1 MSNFVTKKEKR
12 KMLELIDSIL
22 QEKMDL
28 NENIIKIKFFEIRVT
43 HNLSEVETFEFIRLA
58 RNKLENL
65 GYNVYLTN
73 AKYEY
78 QGKQYIVQDNEL
90 LVAIK

>member
-1 MSNFVTKKEKR
+1 
-12 KMLELIDSIL
+12 MLELIDSIL

-28 NENIIKIKFFEIRVT
+28 NENLIKIKFFEIRVT

-73 AKYEY
+73 AKYQY
-78 QGKQYIVQDNEL
+78 KGKQYIVQDNEL

>member
-1 MSNFVTKKEKR
+1 
-12 KMLELIDSIL
+12 MLELIDSIL
-22 QEKMDL
+22 QEKINI

-78 QGKQYIVQDNEL
+78 QGKQYTVPENEL
-90 LVAIK
+90 LVAIKG

>member
-1 MSNFVTKKEKR
+1 
-12 KMLELIDSIL
+12 MLELIDSIL

-28 NENIIKIKFFEIRVT
+28 NENLIKIKFFEIRVT

-78 QGKQYIVQDNEL
+78 KGRQYIVEDNEL
-90 LVAIK
+90 MVAIKE

>member
-1 MSNFVTKKEKR
+1 
-12 KMLELIDSIL
+12 
-22 QEKMDL
+22 MDL
-28 NENIIKIKFFEIRVT
+28 NENLIKIKFFEIRVT

-73 AKYEY
+73 AKYQY
-78 QGKQYIVQDNEL
+78 KGKQYIVQDNEL

>member
-1 MSNFVTKKEKR
+1 
-12 KMLELIDSIL
+12 MLELIDSIL
-22 QEKMDL
+22 QEKINI

-73 AKYEY
+73 SKYEY
-78 QGKQYIVQDNEL
+78 QGKQYTVPENEL
-90 LVAIK
+90 LVAIKS

>member
-73 AKYEY
+73 AKYQY
-78 QGKQYIVQDNEL
+78 KGKQYIVQDNEL

>member
-1 MSNFVTKKEKR
+1 
-12 KMLELIDSIL
+12 MLELIDSIL

-78 QGKQYIVQDNEL
+78 KGRQYIVEDNEL
-90 LVAIK
+90 MVAIKE

>member
-1 MSNFVTKKEKR
+1 
-12 KMLELIDSIL
+12 MLELIDSIL

-28 NENIIKIKFFEIRVT
+28 NENLIKIKFFEIRVT

-73 AKYEY
+73 AKYQY
-78 QGKQYIVQDNEL
+78 KGKQYIVQDNEL
-90 LVAIK
+90 LVAIKE

>member
-1 MSNFVTKKEKR
+1 
-12 KMLELIDSIL
+12 MLELIDSIL

-28 NENIIKIKFFEIRVT
+28 NENLIKIKFFEIRVT

-65 GYNVYLTN
+65 GYNVYLTK
-73 AKYEY
+73 AKYQY
-78 QGKQYIVQDNEL
+78 KGKQYIVQDNEL
-90 LVAIK
+90 LVAIKE

>member
-1 MSNFVTKKEKR
+1 
-12 KMLELIDSIL
+12 MLELIDSIL

-28 NENIIKIKFFEIRVT
+28 NENLIKIKFFEIRVT

-65 GYNVYLTN
+65 GYNVYLTK
-73 AKYEY
+73 AKYQY
-78 QGKQYIVQDNEL
+78 KGKQYIVQDNEL
-90 LVAIK
+90 MVAIKE

>member
-1 MSNFVTKKEKR
+1 
-12 KMLELIDSIL
+12 MLELIDSIL

>member
-1 MSNFVTKKEKR
+1 MI
-12 KMLELIDSIL
+12 ELIDSIL

-78 QGKQYIVQDNEL
+78 QGKQYIVPENEL
-90 LVAIK
+90 LVALKG

>member
-1 MSNFVTKKEKR
+1 
-12 KMLELIDSIL
+12 MLELIDNIL
-22 QEKMDL
+22 QEKMNI

-58 RNKLENL
+58 RTKLENL

-73 AKYEY
+73 AKYKY
-78 QGKQYIVQDNEL
+78 QGKQYIVQENEL
-90 LVAIK
+90 LVAIKEQ

>member
-1 MSNFVTKKEKR
+1 
-12 KMLELIDSIL
+12 MLELIDSIL

-65 GYNVYLTN
+65 GYNVYLTK
-73 AKYEY
+73 AKYQY
-78 QGKQYIVQDNEL
+78 KGKQYIVQDNEL
-90 LVAIK
+90 MVAIKE

>member
-1 MSNFVTKKEKR
+1 
-12 KMLELIDSIL
+12 MLELIDSIL

-73 AKYEY
+73 AKYQY
-78 QGKQYIVQDNEL
+78 KGKQYIVQDNEL

>member
-1 MSNFVTKKEKR
+1 
-12 KMLELIDSIL
+12 MLELIDSIL

-43 HNLSEVETFEFIRLA
+43 HNLSEVETFEFVLVA
-58 RNKLENL
+58 RKILESLN
-65 GYNVYLTN
+65 YNVYLTK

-78 QGKQYIVQDNEL
+78 KGKKYIVQDNEL

>member
-1 MSNFVTKKEKR
+1 
-12 KMLELIDSIL
+12 MLELIDSIL

-43 HNLSEVETFEFIRLA
+43 HNLSEVETLEFIRLA

-78 QGKQYIVQDNEL
+78 QWKQYIVPENEL
-90 LVAIK
+90 LIAIKR

>member
-1 MSNFVTKKEKR
+1 
-12 KMLELIDSIL
+12 MLELIDSIL

-78 QGKQYIVQDNEL
+78 QWKQYTVPENEL
-90 LVAIK
+90 LIAIKR

>member
-1 MSNFVTKKEKR
+1 
-12 KMLELIDSIL
+12 MLELIDSIL

-65 GYNVYLTN
+65 GYNVYLTK
-73 AKYEY
+73 AKYQY
-78 QGKQYIVQDNEL
+78 KGKQYIVQDNEL
-90 LVAIK
+90 LVAIKE